1 MGVWGVEGEGLR
13 KIKWE
18 IMGRG
23 EGKIEGGR
31 GGIHRMLCRETGS
44 GVGGGLGGYGRTIQ
58 LIFIVLFWSY
68 PARKLKLGSY
78 CLIVFHHGS
87 VIGLIFNKNISDLFP
102 CSFDLSSKGGN

>member
-44 GVGGGLGGYGRTIQ
+44 GVGGGWRG
-58 LIFIVLFWSY
+58 V
-68 PARKLKLGSY
+68 
-78 CLIVFHHGS
+78 V
-87 VIGLIFNKNISDLFP
+87 
-102 CSFDLSSKGGN
+102 